1 MCVVVVRNDND
12 DATLKIARLSKMF
25 LILVCV
31 FESNKW
37 DFSFFCRKIQGK
49 ILKAK
54 RICAYS

>member
-37 DFSFFCRKIQGK
+37 DFSFFVEKYRGK
-49 ILKAK
+49 
-54 RICAYS
+54 Y